1 MTSRSWRS
9 DSTTFSSGGHDARTH
24 GYGTG
29 MSQMGDHERERPVE
43 MEGVPEGEEIAP
55 GDAAERVDEDPE
67 EQPNRHDPVWDDEAH
82 ED

>member
-1 MTSRSWRS
+1 
-9 DSTTFSSGGHDARTH
+9 
-24 GYGTG
+24 